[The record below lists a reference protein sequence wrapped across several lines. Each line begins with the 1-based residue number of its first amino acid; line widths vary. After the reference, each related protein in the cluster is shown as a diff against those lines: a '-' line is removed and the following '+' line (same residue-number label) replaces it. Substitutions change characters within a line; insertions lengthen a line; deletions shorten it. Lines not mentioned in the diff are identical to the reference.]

1 MTRPIA
7 HPRDI
12 DAARVAQ
19 RILDENPILR
29 EKIAAATGLKG
40 AVEGANEGAS
50 VDEVLTEVVRFLQLI
65 GTFGQTFTPSHPV
78 DLAWHEFILCTKAYT
93 DYCRDTFGRYVHH
106 HPGGGD
112 EENRSRF
119 RKTLSSYRLCYGEPP
134 ARYWGTRG
142 NESPDCGSC
151 EGRKELG

>member
-12 DAARVAQ
+12 DAARVTQ

-40 AVEGANEGAS
+40 AVEGANEAAS

-65 GTFGQTFTPSHPV
+65 GTFGQTLTPSHPV
-78 DLAWHEFILCTKAYT
+78 DLAWHEFILCHEGLY
-93 DYCRDTFGRYVHH
+93 GLL
-106 HPGGGD
+106 
-112 EENRSRF
+112 SRHL
-119 RKTLSSYRLCYGEPP
+119 RPVPSPP
-134 ARYWGTRG
+134 PRR
-142 NESPDCGSC
+142 
-151 EGRKELG
+151 R